1 MDQFFEEEEIQKI
14 KTIGWSEEF
23 IEGAKS
29 CHKTEAPPASKIARW
44 TPESVCAISQNSPT
58 INKRYSVIDNKME
71 IRNNKKILG
80 HESPPRCTQGG
91 SRGGG

>member
-14 KTIGWSEEF
+14 KTMGISEEF

-44 TPESVCAISQNSPT
+44 TPESECVPFPRI
-58 INKRYSVIDNKME
+58 
-71 IRNNKKILG
+71 
-80 HESPPRCTQGG
+80 HPPLIKDIP
-91 SRGGG
+91 